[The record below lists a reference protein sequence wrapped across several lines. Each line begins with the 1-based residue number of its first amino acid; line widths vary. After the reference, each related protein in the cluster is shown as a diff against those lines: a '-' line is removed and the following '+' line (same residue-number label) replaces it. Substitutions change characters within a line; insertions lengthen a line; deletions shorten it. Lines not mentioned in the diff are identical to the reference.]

1 MNGITN
7 LSLHFTLAE
16 LTITDHRE
24 FDNTPDEKSL
34 ENLKRLAIF
43 LEEVK
48 AIFGGKPILV
58 SSGYRSAPVNAAVGS
73 KEKSQHRVGCAVDF
87 RIPGMTPDEVVR
99 RIVASDLKYDQ
110 CIREFDAWTHLS
122 IPTIDWTQP
131 RRNALIIDRLGTRAF
146 A

>member
-1 MNGITN
+1 MN
-7 LSLHFTLAE
+7 LSPHFTLSE

-58 SSGYRSAPVNAAVGS
+58 SSAYRSAHVNAAVGS
-73 KEKSQHRVGCAVDF
+73 KEKSQHRVGCAADF
-87 RIPGMTPDEVVR
+87 RIPGITPDEIVR

-110 CIREFDAWTHLS
+110 VIREFDTWTHIS
-122 IPTIDWTQP
+122 IPTIEWTKP
-131 RRNALIIDRLGTRAF
+131 RLNALIIDRTGTRPF
-146 A
+146 V

>member
-1 MNGITN
+1 MN
-7 LSLHFTLAE
+7 LSPHFTLAE

-58 SSGYRSAPVNAAVGS
+58 SSAYRSAPVNAAVGS
-73 KEKSQHRVGCAVDF
+73 KEKSQHRVGCAADF

-99 RIVASDLKYDQ
+99 RIVSSDLKYDQ
-110 CIREFDAWTHLS
+110 VIREFDAWTHLS
-122 IPTIDWTQP
+122 IPTIEWTKP
-131 RRNALIIDRLGTRAF
+131 RRNALIIDRSGTREF
-146 A
+146 V

>member
-1 MNGITN
+1 MN
-7 LSLHFTLAE
+7 LSPHFTLAE

-34 ENLKRLAIF
+34 ENLKRLASF

-58 SSGYRSAPVNAAVGS
+58 SSAYRSAPVNAAVGS
-73 KEKSQHRVGCAVDF
+73 KEKSQHRVGCAADF
-87 RIPGMTPDEVVR
+87 RIPGITPDEIVR

-110 CIREFDAWTHLS
+110 VIREFDAWTHIS
-122 IPTIDWTQP
+122 IPNTPAAAP
-131 RRNALIIDRLGTRAF
+131 RKSALIIDRAGTRPF

>member
-1 MNGITN
+1 MN
-7 LSLHFTLAE
+7 LSPHFTLAE

-34 ENLKRLAIF
+34 ENLKRLASF

-73 KEKSQHRVGCAVDF
+73 KEKSQHRVGCAADF
-87 RIPGMTPDEVVR
+87 RIPGMTPDEIVR
-99 RIVASDLKYDQ
+99 RIVSSDLKYDQ
-110 CIREFDAWTHLS
+110 CIREFDAWTHIS
-122 IPTIDWTQP
+122 IPTIEWTKP
-131 RRNALIIDRLGTRAF
+131 RRNALIIDRSGTRAF
-146 A
+146 V

>member
-1 MNGITN
+1 MN
-7 LSLHFTLAE
+7 LSPHFTLAE

-34 ENLKRLAIF
+34 ENLKRLASF

-48 AIFGGKPILV
+48 TIFGGKPILV
-58 SSGYRSAPVNAAVGS
+58 SSAYRSAPVNAAVGS
-73 KEKSQHRVGCAVDF
+73 KEKSQHRVGCAADF

-99 RIVASDLKYDQ
+99 RIVSSDLKYDQ
-110 CIREFDAWTHLS
+110 CIREFDAWTHIS
-122 IPTIDWTQP
+122 IPTIEWTQP
-131 RRNALIIDRLGTRAF
+131 RRNALIIDRSGTRAF

>member
-1 MNGITN
+1 MN
-7 LSLHFTLAE
+7 LSPHFTLAE

-58 SSGYRSAPVNAAVGS
+58 SSAYRSAPVNAAVGS
-73 KEKSQHRVGCAVDF
+73 KEKSQHRVGCAADF
-87 RIPGMTPDEVVR
+87 RIPGMTPDEIVR

-122 IPTIDWTQP
+122 IPTIEWTTP
-131 RRNALIIDRLGTRAF
+131 RRNCLIIDRSGTRIF
-146 A
+146 L